1 MIILLNLIEYFS
13 FMKKIG
19 FCIVLLKSIYNSYMK
34 LIIYIMNKLQLNLI
48 YFEPIY
54 KFKQSNLRF
63 I

>member
-1 MIILLNLIEYFS
+1 
-13 FMKKIG
+13 
-19 FCIVLLKSIYNSYMK
+19 MK

>member
-13 FMKKIG
+13 FMKKIR